1 MSRYIRNLAIAAS
14 AACVC
19 GLLTAGAAAAAPAA
33 TSGLT
38 IHQVLGGGHV
48 SPYAGQT
55 VSGVPG
61 VVTDVTSSAF
71 YLQDPQPAGGPFK
84 QAIEVYTGSKPAV
97 AAGDDVT
104 VTGEVT
110 EFYPDEADPPSSLPI
125 AEIEDPAVTVVS
137 TDTPLPPPVING
149 KDGLPP
155 PAQNIF
161 GGGRASVDVTTVTTF
176 EPFVR
181 ALDFYQGLDSTYVEV
196 EDPVAVEPTNDFA
209 FAVAPDNG
217 AGAGV
222 RTPAGGLADIG
233 PQTVNSRRIEVFAPG
248 VITPPTVNTGDHF
261 SGPVEGIMT
270 EYEGNPELDLTAS
283 AATGV
288 AHGLTPQVAPA
299 AKSGQLTVATY
310 NLDNLSPSAPK
321 SKWASL
327 GSQIVHHLGSPDI
340 LAVQEIQDNDGSKDD
355 GVVAADVTMGD
366 LVAAIVAAGG
376 PTYAW
381 TEIDP
386 VNDQDGGQP

>member
-84 QAIEVYTGSKPAV
+84 QAIEVYTGSKPTA

-110 EFYPDEADPPSSLPI
+110 EFYPDESDTPSSLPI

-137 TDTPLPPPVING
+137 TGKPLPALVIIG
-149 KDGLPP
+149 KDGVLPP
-155 PAQNIF
+155 AHTF
-161 GGGRASVDVTTVTTF
+161 FRGGRASVDVPPVTTF

-181 ALDFYQGLDSTYVEV
+181 ALDFSQGLDSTYVEV

-217 AGAGV
+217 AGAGG
-222 RTPAGGLADIG
+222 RTPAGGLAH
-233 PQTVNSRRIEVFAPG
+233 A
-248 VITPPTVNTGDHF
+248 
-261 SGPVEGIMT
+261 
-270 EYEGNPELDLTAS
+270 
-283 AATGV
+283 
-288 AHGLTPQVAPA
+288 
-299 AKSGQLTVATY
+299 
-310 NLDNLSPSAPK
+310 
-321 SKWASL
+321 
-327 GSQIVHHLGSPDI
+327 
-340 LAVQEIQDNDGSKDD
+340 
-355 GVVAADVTMGD
+355 
-366 LVAAIVAAGG
+366 
-376 PTYAW
+376 
-381 TEIDP
+381 
-386 VNDQDGGQP
+386 